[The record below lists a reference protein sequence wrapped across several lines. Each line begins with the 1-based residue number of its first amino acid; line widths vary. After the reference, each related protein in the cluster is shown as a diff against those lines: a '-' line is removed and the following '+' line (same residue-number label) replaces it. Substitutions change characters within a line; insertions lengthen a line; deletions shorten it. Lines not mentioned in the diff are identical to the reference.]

1 MLKDFQRKGSSAAD
15 GAAPER
21 VYRKRENRS
30 FNDNP
35 RRREEGRNE
44 GFRRS
49 EDRGFRRSEDRD
61 FGRRK
66 SEDRGFGR
74 NEDRGFSRRRNEGRG
89 FGRSEDRDFDR
100 RRNEDRGF
108 GRNENRGFS
117 RRRDEDRGF
126 RRSEDRG
133 FSRRKDEDRGF
144 RRNDG
149 ERPSFERHEFRGESR
164 KFGFDKEKRFE
175 ITRKKN
181 PRATIKSAQKIYKRE
196 EEITGEVRLN
206 KFIAN
211 SGICSRREADKYIQA
226 GVITVN
232 GNVVSELGVKV
243 KPTDDIR
250 FNGERLLGEKKIYI
264 VMNKPKDY
272 VTTTSDPHAEKT
284 VMDLLKGCKQRV
296 FPVGRLDKSTTGV
309 LLLTNDGRLAD
320 KLTHPAY
327 NKKKIYQVT
336 LDRKL
341 SKPDFDKILEGI
353 WLPDGEIHADELAY
367 TDDTQKVVGISIHSG
382 RNRII
387 RRIFESLDYKILKLD
402 RVYFAGLTK
411 KRLTRGEWRYLE
423 EKEVNML
430 LMGAYE

>member
-126 RRSEDRG
+126 RR
-133 FSRRKDEDRGF
+133 
-144 RRNDG
+144 NDG
-149 ERPSFERHEFRGESR
+149 ERPSFERHEFRGERR

-309 LLLTNDGRLAD
+309 LLFTNDGRLAD

-387 RRIFESLDYKILKLD
+387 RRIFESLNYKILKLD

>member
-117 RRRDEDRGF
+117 RRR
-126 RRSEDRG
+126 
-133 FSRRKDEDRGF
+133 DEDRGF

-309 LLLTNDGRLAD
+309 LLFTNDGRLAD

-341 SKPDFDKILEGI
+341 SKPDFAKILEGI

-387 RRIFESLDYKILKLD
+387 RRIFESLNYKILKLD

>member
-35 RRREEGRNE
+35 RRREERRNE
-44 GFRRS
+44 
-49 EDRGFRRSEDRD
+49 GFRRSEDRD
-61 FGRRK
+61 FGRRRDEDHGFRR
-66 SEDRGFGR
+66 SEDRDFGRRRDEDRGFR
-74 NEDRGFSRRRNEGRG
+74 
-89 FGRSEDRDFDR
+89 RSEDRDFDR

-108 GRNENRGFS
+108 GRNENRGLS
-117 RRRDEDRGF
+117 RRR
-126 RRSEDRG
+126 
-133 FSRRKDEDRGF
+133 DEDRGF

-309 LLLTNDGRLAD
+309 LLFTNDGRLAD

-387 RRIFESLDYKILKLD
+387 RRIFESLNYKILKLD

>member
-49 EDRGFRRSEDRD
+49 EDRGFSRRRD
-61 FGRRK
+61 
-66 SEDRGFGR
+66 EDRGFGR
-74 NEDRGFSRRRNEGRG
+74 REDKD
-89 FGRSEDRDFDR
+89 FGR

-108 GRNENRGFS
+108 GRNENRGFG

-126 RRSEDRG
+126 RRSEDRDFG
-133 FSRRKDEDRGF
+133 RRRDEDRGFRRNEDRSFSRRRDEDRGF

-327 NKKKIYQVT
+327 NKKKIYQAT

-367 TDDTQKVVGISIHSG
+367 TDDTQKVIGISIHSG

>member
-89 FGRSEDRDFDR
+89 FGRNEDRDFDR

-117 RRRDEDRGF
+117 RRRDEG
-126 RRSEDRG
+126 
-133 FSRRKDEDRGF
+133 RGF

-149 ERPSFERHEFRGESR
+149 ERPSFERHEFRGERR

-309 LLLTNDGRLAD
+309 LLFTNDGRLAD

-387 RRIFESLDYKILKLD
+387 RRIFESLNYKILKLD

>member
-49 EDRGFRRSEDRD
+49 EDRGFSRRRDEDHGFRRSEDRD
-61 FGRRK
+61 FGRRRDEDHGFRR
-66 SEDRGFGR
+66 SEDRDFGRRRDEDRGFR
-74 NEDRGFSRRRNEGRG
+74 
-89 FGRSEDRDFDR
+89 RSEDRDFDR

-108 GRNENRGFS
+108 GRNENRGLS
-117 RRRDEDRGF
+117 RRR
-126 RRSEDRG
+126 
-133 FSRRKDEDRGF
+133 DEDRGF

-367 TDDTQKVVGISIHSG
+367 TDDTQKVIGISIHSG

>member
-74 NEDRGFSRRRNEGRG
+74 NENRGFSRRRNEGRG

-117 RRRDEDRGF
+117 RRR
-126 RRSEDRG
+126 
-133 FSRRKDEDRGF
+133 DEDRGF

-309 LLLTNDGRLAD
+309 LLFTNDGRLAD

-387 RRIFESLDYKILKLD
+387 RRIFESLNYKILKLD

>member
-117 RRRDEDRGF
+117 RRR
-126 RRSEDRG
+126 
-133 FSRRKDEDRGF
+133 DEDRGF

-309 LLLTNDGRLAD
+309 LLFTNDGRLAD

-387 RRIFESLDYKILKLD
+387 RRIFESLNYKILKLD

>member
-100 RRNEDRGF
+100 RRN
-108 GRNENRGFS
+108 
-117 RRRDEDRGF
+117 
-126 RRSEDRG
+126 
-133 FSRRKDEDRGF
+133 EDRGF

-309 LLLTNDGRLAD
+309 LLFTNDGRLAD

-387 RRIFESLDYKILKLD
+387 RRIFESLNYKILKLD

>member
-89 FGRSEDRDFDR
+89 FGRSEDRDFGR
-100 RRNEDRGF
+100 REDRGF
-108 GRNENRGFS
+108 G

-126 RRSEDRG
+126 RRS
-133 FSRRKDEDRGF
+133 EDRGF

-309 LLLTNDGRLAD
+309 LLFTNDGRLAD

-341 SKPDFDKILEGI
+341 TKPDFDKILEGI

-387 RRIFESLDYKILKLD
+387 RRIFESLNYKILKLD

-411 KRLTRGEWRYLE
+411 KRLARGEWRYLE

>member
-49 EDRGFRRSEDRD
+49 EDRGF
-61 FGRRK
+61 
-66 SEDRGFGR
+66 
-74 NEDRGFSRRRNEGRG
+74 SRRRNEGRG

-108 GRNENRGFS
+108 GRNEDRGFSRRRNEGRGFGRSENRGFS
-117 RRRDEDRGF
+117 RRR
-126 RRSEDRG
+126 
-133 FSRRKDEDRGF
+133 DEDRGF

-309 LLLTNDGRLAD
+309 LLFTNDGRLAD

-387 RRIFESLDYKILKLD
+387 RRIFESLNYKILKLD

>member
-49 EDRGFRRSEDRD
+49 EDRGFSRRRDEGRGFGRNEDRGFRRSEDRD
-61 FGRRK
+61 FGRRRD
-66 SEDRGFGR
+66 EDRGF
-74 NEDRGFSRRRNEGRG
+74 
-89 FGRSEDRDFDR
+89 

-108 GRNENRGFS
+108 GRRRDEDRGFKRNEDRGFS

-126 RRSEDRG
+126 GHERN
-133 FSRRKDEDRGF
+133 F

-250 FNGERLLGEKKIYI
+250 FNGERLLGEKKY
-264 VMNKPKDY
+264 
-272 VTTTSDPHAEKT
+272 TS
-284 VMDLLKGCKQRV
+284 
-296 FPVGRLDKSTTGV
+296 
-309 LLLTNDGRLAD
+309 
-320 KLTHPAY
+320 
-327 NKKKIYQVT
+327 
-336 LDRKL
+336 
-341 SKPDFDKILEGI
+341 
-353 WLPDGEIHADELAY
+353 
-367 TDDTQKVVGISIHSG
+367 
-382 RNRII
+382 
-387 RRIFESLDYKILKLD
+387 
-402 RVYFAGLTK
+402 
-411 KRLTRGEWRYLE
+411 
-423 EKEVNML
+423 
-430 LMGAYE
+430 

>member
-44 GFRRS
+44 GFRRSEDRGFRRS

-117 RRRDEDRGF
+117 RRR
-126 RRSEDRG
+126 
-133 FSRRKDEDRGF
+133 DEDRGF

-309 LLLTNDGRLAD
+309 LLFTNDGRLAD

-387 RRIFESLDYKILKLD
+387 RRIFESLNYKILKLD

>member
-89 FGRSEDRDFDR
+89 FGRNEDRDFDR

-126 RRSEDRG
+126 RR
-133 FSRRKDEDRGF
+133 
-144 RRNDG
+144 NDG
-149 ERPSFERHEFRGESR
+149 ERPSFERHEFRGERR

-309 LLLTNDGRLAD
+309 LLFTNDGRLAD

-387 RRIFESLDYKILKLD
+387 RRIFESLNYKILKLD

>member
-49 EDRGFRRSEDRD
+49 EDRGFRRRENRD

-117 RRRDEDRGF
+117 RRR
-126 RRSEDRG
+126 
-133 FSRRKDEDRGF
+133 DEDRGF

-309 LLLTNDGRLAD
+309 LLFTNDGRLAD

-387 RRIFESLDYKILKLD
+387 RRIFESLNYKILKLD
-402 RVYFAGLTK
+402 RDDVTV
-411 KRLTRGEWRYLE
+411 EVLE
-423 EKEVNML
+423 KPKSGFL
-430 LMGAYE
+430 GFSGSTSPKILSALSR

>member
-49 EDRGFRRSEDRD
+49 EDRGFSRRRDEGRGFGRNEDRGFRRSEDRD
-61 FGRRK
+61 FGRRRD
-66 SEDRGFGR
+66 EDRGFGR
-74 NEDRGFSRRRNEGRG
+74 NEDRGFSRRRDEDRG
-89 FGRSEDRDFDR
+89 F

-108 GRNENRGFS
+108 GR
-117 RRRDEDRGF
+117 RR
-126 RRSEDRG
+126 
-133 FSRRKDEDRGF
+133 DEDRGF

-367 TDDTQKVVGISIHSG
+367 TDDTQKVIGISIHSG

>member
-1 MLKDFQRKGSSAAD
+1 MAQPLKGFTGKGKTVHSTTIQ
-15 GAAPER
+15 
-21 VYRKRENRS
+21 
-30 FNDNP
+30 
-35 RRREEGRNE
+35 EEGRKEETKASEEAKTETSAAE
-44 GFRRS
+44 GMKTVAS
-49 EDRGFRRSEDRD
+49 EEAKTETSAAEGMKTVASEEA
-61 FGRRK
+61 K
-66 SEDRGFGR
+66 TEASAA
-74 NEDRGFSRRRNEGRG
+74 EGMKTMA
-89 FGRSEDRDFDR
+89 S
-100 RRNEDRGF
+100 
-108 GRNENRGFS
+108 
-117 RRRDEDRGF
+117 
-126 RRSEDRG
+126 
-133 FSRRKDEDRGF
+133 
-144 RRNDG
+144 G
-149 ERPSFERHEFRGESR
+149 EAKTGVSDTKGASDTMTGKGQFRGENR

-309 LLLTNDGRLAD
+309 LLFTNDGRLAD

-341 SKPDFDKILEGI
+341 TKPDFDKILEGI

>member
-49 EDRGFRRSEDRD
+49 EDKGFSRRRDEGRGFGRNEDRGFRRSEDRD
-61 FGRRK
+61 FGRRRD
-66 SEDRGFGR
+66 EDRGF
-74 NEDRGFSRRRNEGRG
+74 
-89 FGRSEDRDFDR
+89 

-108 GRNENRGFS
+108 GRRRDEDRGFKRNEDRGFS

-126 RRSEDRG
+126 GHERN
-133 FSRRKDEDRGF
+133 F

-367 TDDTQKVVGISIHSG
+367 TDDTQKVIGISIHSG

>member
-49 EDRGFRRSEDRD
+49 EDRDFSRRRDEGRGFGRNEDRGFRRSEDRD
-61 FGRRK
+61 FGRRRD
-66 SEDRGFGR
+66 EDRGFGR
-74 NEDRGFSRRRNEGRG
+74 NEDRGFSRRRDEDRG
-89 FGRSEDRDFDR
+89 F

-108 GRNENRGFS
+108 GR
-117 RRRDEDRGF
+117 RR
-126 RRSEDRG
+126 
-133 FSRRKDEDRGF
+133 DEDRGF

-367 TDDTQKVVGISIHSG
+367 TDDTQKVIGISIHSG

>member
-35 RRREEGRNE
+35 RRREERRNE

-49 EDRGFRRSEDRD
+49 EDRGFGRRRDEDHGFRRSEDRD
-61 FGRRK
+61 FGRRRDEDHGFRR
-66 SEDRGFGR
+66 SEDRDFGRRRDEDRGFR
-74 NEDRGFSRRRNEGRG
+74 
-89 FGRSEDRDFDR
+89 RSEDRDFDR

-117 RRRDEDRGF
+117 RRR
-126 RRSEDRG
+126 
-133 FSRRKDEDRGF
+133 DEDRGF

-309 LLLTNDGRLAD
+309 LLFTNDGRLAD

-387 RRIFESLDYKILKLD
+387 RRIFESLNYKILKLD
-402 RVYFAGLTK
+402 RVYFAGITK

>member
-30 FNDNP
+30 FYDNP

-49 EDRGFRRSEDRD
+49 EDRGFRRNEDRD

-89 FGRSEDRDFDR
+89 FGRSEDRDFGR
-100 RRNEDRGF
+100 REDRGF
-108 GRNENRGFS
+108 G

-126 RRSEDRG
+126 RRS
-133 FSRRKDEDRGF
+133 EDRGF

-309 LLLTNDGRLAD
+309 LLFTNDGRLAD

-387 RRIFESLDYKILKLD
+387 RRIFESLNYKILKLD

>member
-35 RRREEGRNE
+35 RRREERRNE

-49 EDRGFRRSEDRD
+49 EDRD
-61 FGRRK
+61 FG
-66 SEDRGFGR
+66 
-74 NEDRGFSRRRNEGRG
+74 
-89 FGRSEDRDFDR
+89 
-100 RRNEDRGF
+100 
-108 GRNENRGFS
+108 

-133 FSRRKDEDRGF
+133 FGRRRDEDHGFRRSEDRDFGRRRDEDRGF
-144 RRNDG
+144 RRSEDRGFGHERSFRHNDG
-149 ERPSFERHEFRGESR
+149 ERPSFERHEFRGENR

-175 ITRKKN
+175 ITKKKN

-309 LLLTNDGRLAD
+309 LLFTNDGRLAD

-341 SKPDFDKILEGI
+341 TKPDFDKILEGI

-367 TDDTQKVVGISIHSG
+367 VDDTQKVIGISIHSG

-387 RRIFESLDYKILKLD
+387 RRIFESLDYKISKLD

-411 KRLTRGEWRYLE
+411 KRLSRGEWRYLE

>member
-49 EDRGFRRSEDRD
+49 EDRGFRRSDDRD

-117 RRRDEDRGF
+117 RRR
-126 RRSEDRG
+126 
-133 FSRRKDEDRGF
+133 DEDRGF

-309 LLLTNDGRLAD
+309 LLFTNDGRLAD

-387 RRIFESLDYKILKLD
+387 RRIFESLNYKILKLD

>member
-117 RRRDEDRGF
+117 RRR
-126 RRSEDRG
+126 
-133 FSRRKDEDRGF
+133 DEDRGF

-309 LLLTNDGRLAD
+309 LLFTNDGRLAD

-387 RRIFESLDYKILKLD
+387 RRIFESLNYKILKLD
-402 RVYFAGLTK
+402 RVYFAGLTQ
-411 KRLTRGEWRYLE
+411 KRITKGEWRYFQE
-423 EKEVNML
+423 QEVNTS
-430 LMGAYE
+430 LMAADD

>member
-49 EDRGFRRSEDRD
+49 EDRGFSRRRD
-61 FGRRK
+61 EG
-66 SEDRGFGR
+66 RGFGR
-74 NEDRGFSRRRNEGRG
+74 NEDRGFSRRRDEDRG
-89 FGRSEDRDFDR
+89 F

-108 GRNENRGFS
+108 GR
-117 RRRDEDRGF
+117 RR
-126 RRSEDRG
+126 
-133 FSRRKDEDRGF
+133 DEDRGF

-367 TDDTQKVVGISIHSG
+367 TDDTQKVIGISIHSG

>member
-89 FGRSEDRDFDR
+89 FGRNEDRDFDR

-117 RRRDEDRGF
+117 RRR
-126 RRSEDRG
+126 
-133 FSRRKDEDRGF
+133 DEDRGF

-309 LLLTNDGRLAD
+309 LLFTNDGRLAD

-387 RRIFESLDYKILKLD
+387 RRIFESLNYKILKLD